1 MEIKII
7 VENTAYKKYFAQ
19 HGLSILI
26 KSDDKKILFDAGQN
40 PYILKKNMELL
51 NENSNFDGIIISH
64 GHYDHTD
71 GLGYIIKN
79 INTNKNNN
87 IPIYAHPD
95 AFLERYSCNGGY
107 IGIDGDI
114 KKFLKNYDYLN
125 LIEKPYHDKNNN
137 LIISGKVER
146 NNYFEPEIFYKLK
159 EENIKTRIEK
169 TWSSQKDAKI
179 QNIAENP
186 NFEID
191 SVYDDMFIVMDDVI
205 ITGCSHS
212 GIINI
217 VEYAKKIN
225 KNKIRGIIGGFHLI
239 TASQNHIQTVY
250 EYFENSDIEFIMP
263 MHCTGFKALKKLSE
277 LDNFIYGH
285 VGKILEL

>member
-7 VENTAYKKYFAQ
+7 VENTAYKKYIAQ
-19 HGLSILI
+19 HGLSILV
-26 KSDDKKILFDAGQN
+26 KSDNKKILFDAGQN

-71 GLGYIIKN
+71 GLKDIIN
-79 INTNKNNN
+79 NTEDIN
-87 IPIYAHPD
+87 IPIYVHPD
-95 AFLERYSCNGGY
+95 AFLERYSNNGTY
-107 IGIDGDI
+107 IGIDKDI

-137 LIISGKVER
+137 LIISGKIER
-146 NNYFEPEIFYKLK
+146 NNYFEPELFYKLK
-159 EENIKTRIEK
+159 ENEK
-169 TWSSQKDAKI
+169 LETGSSQKNDKI
-179 QNIAENP
+179 KNISKNP
-186 NFEID
+186 NYEID
-191 SVYDDMFIVMDDVI
+191 STYDDMFIIVDGVI

-212 GIINI
+212 GIINV

-225 KNKIRGIIGGFHLI
+225 KNKIRGVIGGFHLI
-239 TASQNHIQTVY
+239 TSSKNHIQTVY
-250 EYFENSDIEFIMP
+250 EYFENSDLEFIMP
-263 MHCTGFKALKKLSE
+263 MHCTGFKALKKLSK

-285 VGKILEL
+285 TGKTLEL